1 MRFPRSSDGS
11 ATVEFALLA
20 PILALLI
27 GGIIEVGNLT
37 QVAMLVSNAAREGA
51 RYASV
56 QSTTT
61 DPATA
66 VDNYL
71 TSTVGGRGNVSWTK
85 SSISVTYNPS
95 AGGVGSAATVTVPV
109 TVTLNMPVV
118 QKVFGNNGSIA
129 LSGSS
134 TMEVYSKP
142 S

>member
-1 MRFPRSSDGS
+1 VRFLRSNDGS
-11 ATVEFALLA
+11 AAVEFAFIL
-20 PILALLI
+20 PIFAVLI
-27 GGIIEVGNLT
+27 GGLIEVGNLT

-71 TSTVGGRGNVSWTK
+71 SSTLGGRGNVSWTK
-85 SSISVTYNPS
+85 SSINVTYNPTT
-95 AGGVGSAATVTVPV
+95 GGVGSAATVTVPV
-109 TVTLNMPVV
+109 TVTLNMPIV
-118 QKVFGNNGSIA
+118 QKMLGNAGSVS

-134 TMEVYSKP
+134 TMEVYTNGS
-142 S
+142 

>member
-1 MRFPRSSDGS
+1 MKLLPSCEGS
-11 ATVEFALLA
+11 AAVEFAFIA
-20 PILALLI
+20 PILALLV
-27 GGIIEVGNLT
+27 GGLIEVGNYV

-56 QSTTT
+56 QSSRP

-66 VDNYL
+66 ANNYL
-71 TSTVGGRGNVSWTK
+71 SSTLGGRGNVSWQK
-85 SSISVTYNPS
+85 SSITVTYSPS

-109 TVTLNMPVV
+109 TVTLEMPII
-118 QKVFGNNGSIA
+118 QKVFGNQGTLA